1 MSTPTR
7 SELAQRIGQ
16 IKAVSE
22 QVINEMRLL
31 DDRMSGLYAFIQQL
45 PDYDKIVEDLKK
57 KALESQEKLKEQEPK
72 LDL

>member
-16 IKAVSE
+16 LKAVSE

>member
-7 SELAQRIGQ
+7 SELAQKIGQ
-16 IKAVSE
+16 LKVVSE

>member
-16 IKAVSE
+16 LKAVSE

-45 PDYDKIVEDLKK
+45 PNYDKIVEDLKK
-57 KALESQEKLKEQEPK
+57 KALESQEKLKEQKPK

>member
-16 IKAVSE
+16 LKAVSE

-45 PDYDKIVEDLKK
+45 PNYDKIVEDLKK

>member
-7 SELAQRIGQ
+7 SELAQKIGQ
-16 IKAVSE
+16 LKAVSE